1 VAFASSATNLVAG
14 VGPVQQIYVRDTC
27 LGVTVVVAQC
37 TPSTTLV
44 STPDGVTPANGLSE
58 HPSASSSGQLIAFSS
73 FASNLGS
80 TVNGVENVFIR
91 NTCLGVIPTC
101 TTGVVL
107 ASIANNTGVVPV
119 TGIAPANGAS
129 LVPSISADGHTVSFL
144 STANNLV
151 SRDTNAF
158 EDIFLAS
165 TTF

>member
-1 VAFASSATNLVAG
+1 
-14 VGPVQQIYVRDTC
+14 
-27 LGVTVVVAQC
+27 
-37 TPSTTLV
+37 
-44 STPDGVTPANGLSE
+44 LSE

-73 FASNLGS
+73 FASNLAG
-80 TVNGVENVFIR
+80 TVNGVENVFVR

-107 ASIANNTGVVPV
+107 ASIANTTGAVPV
-119 TGIAPANGAS
+119 TGIAPPNGPS
-129 LVPSISADGHTVSFL
+129 LVPSLSADGHTVSFF

-151 SRDTNAF
+151 SRDTNAL